1 MDMNICKFGGSSVQH
16 IEKIDNILKQKLTTY
31 TCVLVIVSAF
41 DNTTDLLLT
50 NIEEV
55 YTFHNNLCIK
65 LFGKVLLDVV
75 ELIQDIKLLSQVI
88 NTFKV
93 TPHQLK
99 ERLLSYGELLSSV
112 ILYHYFNK
120 IYNCDVYRMDSEN
133 IIVKNLANNV
143 NYEETTERLRQFFS
157 IMNKNK
163 NKNKNKGLVICP
175 GYICSDVNGNIST
188 LGRGGSDYTASIIG
202 SIMNT
207 EQVELWTDVDG
218 ILTSDPRYIHNT
230 KSIAYLS
237 YNEMSR
243 IAHYGAN
250 VIYTPTIYPLSIKNI
265 PLIIKNTFNPTFE
278 GTLISGKKSDM
289 DIISVLND
297 IILFKIYGNG
307 LIGNRGVS
315 SRLFTILYNNNINII
330 LIAQTASEY
339 SIYVVVHKNNRNVA
353 NHAIKN
359 EFKYEKNILLTEILD
374 KSIITVE
381 TKNIKCN
388 LYKIA
393 KILINNN
400 INPSVYTINDN
411 NICYIVNTDIVYD
424 TVNLLHNSIFNP
436 NIKNLYIIGT
446 GLVGTSLLKQIT
458 QIKDINY
465 PINEN
470 ESKLEV
476 IGTINSRTMTHIKYG
491 DAKSDIELFI
501 NHILTDSLN
510 NKVVVDCTAS
520 DIIHTYYEK
529 LLMNHIGVVTPNKR
543 GNTQSY
549 SLYKRLTSFSLYK
562 YETTVGAGLPIINTL
577 HNLLLS
583 GDEIL
588 EIEGVLSGT
597 LSYIFTE
604 YNHTDKT
611 FVDIVKQAQELGYTE
626 PNPLDDLSGVDV
638 MRKILILARISG
650 IPLELNNVNNIS
662 FLTDECNNS
671 KNLIDFYNSL
681 SKINLERKQHKQIRH
696 VASLK
701 NNQAVVEIKYFEKDH
716 PFSNLQGSDNMII
729 ITTKRYLKNP
739 IIIQGPGAG
748 ANITSAGV
756 LADIMQLS
764 F

>member
-1 MDMNICKFGGSSVQH
+1 MDMNICKFGGSSIQH
-16 IEKIDNILKQKLTTY
+16 IEHIDNILKHKILKY
-31 TCVLVIVSAF
+31 KRVLVIVSAF
-41 DNTTDLLLT
+41 GNTTDILLT

-55 YTFHNNLCIK
+55 YTFHTNLCIK
-65 LFGKVLLDVV
+65 LFGKVLLEVT
-75 ELIQDIKLLSQVI
+75 ELIQNIKLLSQVI

-99 ERLLSYGELLSSV
+99 ERLLSYGELLSSI

-133 IIVKNLANNV
+133 IIIKNLETTI
-143 NYEETTERLRQFFS
+143 NYEETTKRLNDFFS
-157 IMNKNK
+157 IID
-163 NKNKNKGLVICP
+163 KGLIICP
-175 GYICSDVNGNIST
+175 GYICSDNDGNIST

-202 SIMNT
+202 SIMNA
-207 EQVELWTDVDG
+207 EVVELWTDVDG
-218 ILTSDPRYIHNT
+218 ILTSDPRYIQNT
-230 KSIAYLS
+230 KSISNIS

-265 PLIIKNTFNPTFE
+265 PLVIKNTFNPRFT
-278 GTLISGKKSDM
+278 GTIISKKKSNM

-297 IILFKIYGNG
+297 IILFKIYGSG
-307 LIGNRGVS
+307 LIGNKGLS
-315 SRLFTILYNNNINII
+315 SRLFTILYNNHINII
-330 LIAQTASEY
+330 LISQTASEY
-339 SIYVVVHKNNRNVA
+339 SIYVVVHKKYRKLA
-353 NHAIKN
+353 NYAINK

-374 KSIITVE
+374 KSIVTIE

-388 LYKIA
+388 LCKMS

-400 INPSVYTINDN
+400 INPSVYTINEN
-411 NICYIVNTDIVYD
+411 NICFIVNTDIAYF
-424 TVNLLHNSIFNP
+424 TVSLLHNRIFNP
-436 NIKNLYIIGT
+436 NVKNVYIIGT
-446 GLVGTSLLKQIT
+446 GLVGSSLLKQI
-458 QIKDINY
+458 KNIND
-465 PINEN
+465 
-470 ESKLEV
+470 ESKFSI
-476 IGTINSRTMTHIKYG
+476 IGTINSRHMTHIKYG
-491 DAKSDIELFI
+491 DVTSDIDIFI
-501 NHILTDSLN
+501 NNILTDNLN

-529 LLMNHIGVVTPNKR
+529 LLINHIAVVTPNKR

-562 YETTVGAGLPIINTL
+562 YETTVGAGLPIISTL

-604 YNHTDKT
+604 YNNTDKT

-638 MRKILILARISG
+638 MRKILILARIIG
-650 IPLELNNVNNIS
+650 IPLELDNVHNIS

-671 KNLIDFYNSL
+671 ATLVDFYDSL
-681 SKINLERKQHKQIRH
+681 GKINLERKQNKQIRH

-701 NNQAVVEIKYFEKDH
+701 NNQAVVEIKYLEKDH

-729 ITTKRYLKNP
+729 ITTKRYFKNP

-748 ANITSAGV
+748 AEVTSAGV
-756 LADIMQLS
+756 LSDIIQLS

>member
-1 MDMNICKFGGSSVQH
+1 MNICKFGGSSVQH
-16 IEKIDNILKQKLTTY
+16 IEKIDNILKQKMTKY
-31 TCVLVIVSAF
+31 KCVLVIVSAF
-41 DNTTDLLLT
+41 GNTTDLLLT

-55 YTFHNNLCIK
+55 YTFHTDLCIK
-65 LFGKVLLDVV
+65 LFGKVLLEVT

-99 ERLLSYGELLSSV
+99 KRLLSYGELLSSI

-120 IYNCDVYRMDSEN
+120 IYNCDVYRMNSEN
-133 IIVKNLANNV
+133 IIIKNLANDV
-143 NYEETTERLRQFFS
+143 DYEETTKRLHDFFS
-157 IMNKNK
+157 RM
-163 NKNKNKGLVICP
+163 NKNKGLVICP
-175 GYICSDVNGNIST
+175 GYICSDVDGNIST

-207 EQVELWTDVDG
+207 ENVELWTDVDG
-218 ILTSDPRYIHNT
+218 ILTSDPRYIQNT
-230 KSIAYLS
+230 KSISHLS
-237 YNEMSR
+237 YSEMSR

-250 VIYTPTIYPLSIKNI
+250 VIYTPTIHPLSIKNI
-265 PLIIKNTFNPTFE
+265 PLIIKNTLNPIFK
-278 GTLISGKKSDM
+278 GTIISKKKSDM
-289 DIISVLND
+289 DIISVLNE
-297 IILFKIYGNG
+297 IILFKIYGSG
-307 LIGNRGVS
+307 LIGNKGVS

-359 EFKYEKNILLTEILD
+359 EFKYEKNILLTEILG

-393 KILINNN
+393 KLLINNN
-400 INPSVYTINDN
+400 INPSLYTINDN
-411 NICYIVNTDIVYD
+411 NICCIVNTDIVYD

-458 QIKDINY
+458 QIKDVNS
-465 PINEN
+465 PKNEN

-476 IGTINSRTMTHIKYG
+476 IGTMNSRTMTHIKYD

-501 NHILTDSLN
+501 NYILMDNLN

-529 LLMNHIGVVTPNKR
+529 LLMNHIAVVTPNKR

-549 SLYKRLTSFSLYK
+549 SLYKRLTSFPLYK

-604 YNHTDKT
+604 YNNTDKT

-626 PNPLDDLSGVDV
+626 PNPLDDLSGIDV
-638 MRKILILARISG
+638 MRKILILARIIG
-650 IPLELNNVNNIS
+650 LPLELNNVNNIS

-701 NNQAVVEIKYFEKDH
+701 NNQAVVELNYFEKDH
-716 PFSNLQGSDNMII
+716 PFSNLKGSDNMII

-748 ANITSAGV
+748 AEITSAGV

>member
-1 MDMNICKFGGSSVQH
+1 MNICKFGGSSVQH
-16 IEKIDNILKQKLTTY
+16 IEKIDNILKQKLTKY

-41 DNTTDLLLT
+41 GNTTDLLLT

-55 YTFHNNLCIK
+55 YTFHTDLCIK
-65 LFGKVLLDVV
+65 LFGKVLLEVT
-75 ELIQDIKLLSQVI
+75 ELIQNIKVLSQVI

-93 TPHQLK
+93 IPHQLK
-99 ERLLSYGELLSSV
+99 ERLLSYGELLSSI

-120 IYNCDVYRMDSEN
+120 IYNCYVYRMNSEN
-133 IIVKNLANNV
+133 IIIKNLANTV
-143 NYEETTERLRQFFS
+143 NYEETTKRLNDFFS
-157 IMNKNK
+157 IID
-163 NKNKNKGLVICP
+163 KGLIICP

-207 EQVELWTDVDG
+207 ETVELWTDVDG
-218 ILTSDPRYIHNT
+218 ILTSDPRYIQNT
-230 KSIAYLS
+230 KSISHIS

-265 PLIIKNTFNPTFE
+265 PLVIKNTFNPTFE
-278 GTLISGKKSDM
+278 GTIISEKKSDM

-297 IILFKIYGNG
+297 IILFKIYGSG
-307 LIGNRGVS
+307 LIGNKGVS

-339 SIYVVVHKNNRNVA
+339 SIYVVVHKNNRNIA
-353 NHAIKN
+353 NYAIKD

-374 KSIITVE
+374 KSIVTIE

-388 LYKIA
+388 LCKMS

-400 INPSVYTINDN
+400 INPSVYTINEN
-411 NICYIVNTDIVYD
+411 NICFIVNTDIAYF

-446 GLVGTSLLKQIT
+446 GLVGTSLLKQI
-458 QIKDINY
+458 KDINS

-470 ESKLEV
+470 VSKLVV
-476 IGTINSRTMTHIKYG
+476 IGTMNSRTMTHIKYD

-501 NHILTDSLN
+501 NHILTDNLN

-529 LLMNHIGVVTPNKR
+529 LLMNHIAVVTPNKR

-604 YNHTDKT
+604 YNNTDKT

-681 SKINLERKQHKQIRH
+681 SKINLERKQNKQIRH

-701 NNQAVVEIKYFEKDH
+701 NNQAVIEIKYLDKDH
-716 PFSNLQGSDNMII
+716 PFTNLQGSDNMII

-748 ANITSAGV
+748 AEITSAGI